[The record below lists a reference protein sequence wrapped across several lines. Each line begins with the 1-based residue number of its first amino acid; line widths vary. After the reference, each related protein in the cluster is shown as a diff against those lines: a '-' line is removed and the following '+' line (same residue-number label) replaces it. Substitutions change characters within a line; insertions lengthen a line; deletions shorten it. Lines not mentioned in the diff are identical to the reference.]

1 MRMMGVMDFKAHGK
15 IVTRF
20 IRDSSLA
27 CQTDSGVGSV
37 LRLTL
42 RIFAHLR
49 LCVNIAFSFK
59 TVTQR
64 RKKNRRVKTPAIL
77 NFGFTTDCWAR
88 RGLNC

>member
-1 MRMMGVMDFKAHGK
+1 MPIMVGMEMRMMGVMDFKAHGK

-59 TVTQR
+59 ES
-64 RKKNRRVKTPAIL
+64 RKGARKTAE
-77 NFGFTTDCWAR
+77 
-88 RGLNC
+88 

>member
-1 MRMMGVMDFKAHGK
+1 MMGVMDFKAHGK

-42 RIFAHLR
+42 RICVFA
-49 LCVNIAFSFK
+49 
-59 TVTQR
+59 
-64 RKKNRRVKTPAIL
+64 
-77 NFGFTTDCWAR
+77 
-88 RGLNC
+88 